1 MFFLHSKSFTGSIR
15 RPVDPDP
22 DSFELFLDL
31 NDTQPA
37 LLRKLP
43 TAPTAKEK
51 SLDICVYFIFTLG

>member
-1 MFFLHSKSFTGSIR
+1 MFFFRIPRASLVR

-43 TAPTAKEK
+43 TAPTAEEIK
-51 SLDICVYFIFTLG
+51 SLDICVCFIFT